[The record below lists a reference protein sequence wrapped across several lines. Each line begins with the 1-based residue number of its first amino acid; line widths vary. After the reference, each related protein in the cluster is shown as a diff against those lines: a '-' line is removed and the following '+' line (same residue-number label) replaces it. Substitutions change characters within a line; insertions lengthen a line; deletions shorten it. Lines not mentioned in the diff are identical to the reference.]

1 MKYIQ
6 VYPTITCRLVKRSEE
21 GSEPQGG
28 GFFTE
33 LVASEKLVQWL
44 HIPRHPDSCW
54 SKGKVEIKDPLPSQR
69 LRKRAQKGSFLG
81 L

>member
-6 VYPTITCRLVKRSEE
+6 VYPTSTCRLVMRSEE

-28 GFFTE
+28 GFFTQ

-44 HIPRHPDSCW
+44 HVPRHPDFCW
-54 SKGKVEIKDPLPSQR
+54 NKDKVEIRDPLPSQR
-69 LRKRAQKGSFLG
+69 LRNRSQKGSFLS